1 MLPLFFLVMG
11 LVPVLHCNRFQ
22 VHQILNTI
30 SFYKSL
36 AMQST
41 TTVNYSF
48 IITDCTI
55 KQNNF
60 QRFNPVKNSSNPDNL
75 HE

>member
-1 MLPLFFLVMG
+1 MLPVFFLVMG
-11 LVPVLHCNRFQ
+11 LVPVLLSDRFQ

-36 AMQST
+36 AMQFT
-41 TTVNYSF
+41 TAVNYSLT
-48 IITDCTI
+48 ISDGTI

-75 HE
+75 YE